1 MQNDNCF
8 AELTK
13 RRECKHRTN
22 AKGVNNVT
30 VCCSKMAKLFGKR
43 NTLIEGESHAITHKS
58 SLTAPNGGKSL
69 AELRVVC
76 TVAGELGKLTCQTQC
91 LNTVR

>member
-1 MQNDNCF
+1 M
-8 AELTK
+8 
-13 RRECKHRTN
+13 
-22 AKGVNNVT
+22 
-30 VCCSKMAKLFGKR
+30 
-43 NTLIEGESHAITHKS
+43 IEGQSHAITHKS

-76 TVAGELGKLTCQTQC
+76 TVAGELGKLTCQPKG

>member
-30 VCCSKMAKLFGKR
+30 VCCSKMAKLFERRKYIDWR
-43 NTLIEGESHAITHKS
+43 TVSCHNTQKQS
-58 SLTAPNGGKSL
+58 N
-69 AELRVVC
+69 C
-76 TVAGELGKLTCQTQC
+76 T
-91 LNTVR
+91 